1 MRGLSILDS
10 VLNDFNWPVKEKNQF
25 IGELKMKNITK
36 AYDTKSDMVTTDI
49 NFKQTQTFSDEI
61 ISLKKKWDSDPDKY
75 SSTTLGVSNQ
85 NMSPREFFNYY
96 RKQTDIDA
104 LQNYGVPNTYHLI
117 SNSVNNRKES
127 KRGELFM
134 IRTRYAYSMITGVSD
149 SNFFP
154 VSMIDNSDDVG
165 TKIQHLL
172 LKDRGN
178 LTAVLMRYNEEILN
192 VNQWKNILD
201 GIESNPFNEFKLKN
215 KRFKETIKRSKSILS
230 KHIKPA
236 ERLNTKYSLKTML
249 GSDVWDEWYNFEH
262 AVNLRI
268 SYETLGVHTNEMQAY
283 NNTETNWIEYNFL
296 TSAITLSSY
305 YDSDSID
312 KSQLVDIHNSCVN
325 EGVFMGEKDLLA
337 RVKHKKQE
345 GFESWF
351 PIDYSAL
358 EELPWS
364 DFINEMARSSQTATK
379 KKKKAWQDLFSKKD
393 KKDRFITYD
402 VVNDNVQL
410 IKGISKLVKIEEFE
424 SELESFISADK
435 EKRNITNIRE
445 LSLQY
450 HTNVGILTRA
460 SKELSKKV
468 YKDRGKDN
476 GRRIKV
482 ADKILDVMIKAIK
495 DGEPVVFMDTSLSIT
510 KMTRY
515 QKFFKKFIDKAEA
528 ELDVLAKGGKLPF
541 DSDYWW
547 SELKQGL
554 ADRHIY
560 PNRDGILSVWDRK
573 DYGMFV
579 KHEIDFSNKTGLSE
593 CHMNP
598 KGQETTDNIFLGLTL
613 DNILNGKRPIKNLQ
627 QYISGFE
634 VDMDEWLKNNEDP
647 QNRAYVTRMLDEV
660 INDIWL
666 KIGNN

>member
-215 KRFKETIKRSKSILS
+215 KK
-230 KHIKPA
+230 
-236 ERLNTKYSLKTML
+236 
-249 GSDVWDEWYNFEH
+249 
-262 AVNLRI
+262 
-268 SYETLGVHTNEMQAY
+268 
-283 NNTETNWIEYNFL
+283 
-296 TSAITLSSY
+296 
-305 YDSDSID
+305 
-312 KSQLVDIHNSCVN
+312 
-325 EGVFMGEKDLLA
+325 
-337 RVKHKKQE
+337 
-345 GFESWF
+345 
-351 PIDYSAL
+351 
-358 EELPWS
+358 
-364 DFINEMARSSQTATK
+364 
-379 KKKKAWQDLFSKKD
+379 
-393 KKDRFITYD
+393 
-402 VVNDNVQL
+402 
-410 IKGISKLVKIEEFE
+410 
-424 SELESFISADK
+424 
-435 EKRNITNIRE
+435 
-445 LSLQY
+445 
-450 HTNVGILTRA
+450 
-460 SKELSKKV
+460 
-468 YKDRGKDN
+468 
-476 GRRIKV
+476 
-482 ADKILDVMIKAIK
+482 
-495 DGEPVVFMDTSLSIT
+495 
-510 KMTRY
+510 
-515 QKFFKKFIDKAEA
+515 
-528 ELDVLAKGGKLPF
+528 
-541 DSDYWW
+541 
-547 SELKQGL
+547 
-554 ADRHIY
+554 
-560 PNRDGILSVWDRK
+560 
-573 DYGMFV
+573 
-579 KHEIDFSNKTGLSE
+579 
-593 CHMNP
+593 
-598 KGQETTDNIFLGLTL
+598 
-613 DNILNGKRPIKNLQ
+613 
-627 QYISGFE
+627 
-634 VDMDEWLKNNEDP
+634 
-647 QNRAYVTRMLDEV
+647 
-660 INDIWL
+660 
-666 KIGNN
+666 